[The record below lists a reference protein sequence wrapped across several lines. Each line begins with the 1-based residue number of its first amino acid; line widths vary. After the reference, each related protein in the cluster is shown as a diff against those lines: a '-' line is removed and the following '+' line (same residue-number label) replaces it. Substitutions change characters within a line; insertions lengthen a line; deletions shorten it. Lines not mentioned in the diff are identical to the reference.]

1 MNLQS
6 HDSRMKPLISSQ
18 ELALYLSSTYA
29 PSSYSFKIKTG
40 PPFGGIGTLA
50 IVRLP
55 FGGRSR
61 RQFRPRSWDLE
72 MKKGRS
78 MADDG

>member
-18 ELALYLSSTYA
+18 VLALYLSSTYA
-29 PSSYSFKIKTG
+29 PSSYSFEIKTG

-50 IVRLP
+50 IVP

-72 MKKGRS
+72 MK
-78 MADDG
+78 